1 MPRKDIY
8 HETVK
13 NSLIKD
19 GWTITHDQFS
29 IKIGRKTLYADLG
42 AERLISAKKNLQKIV
57 VEIKSFVGHSETY
70 DLQQAL
76 GQYIMYK
83 EILQEQHSE
92 RLLYMAVNDI
102 TYQSIFS
109 TEIGQLLLAKQPL
122 RLIIFD
128 EHNEIITQ
136 WIN

>member
-1 MPRKDIY
+1 M
-8 HETVK
+8 
-13 NSLIKD
+13 KD

-128 EHNEIITQ
+128 EHNEVITQ

>member
-1 MPRKDIY
+1 M
-8 HETVK
+8 
-13 NSLIKD
+13 
-19 GWTITHDQFS
+19 
-29 IKIGRKTLYADLG
+29 YADLG

-128 EHNEIITQ
+128 EHNEVITQ